1 MVTKKNFSV
10 SEYIFDIVNYT
21 VLGVLALSCVVPF
34 INIIAVSF
42 SDSSSATAGRVGLWP
57 VNFTP
62 ESYRLALAKPRFVTS
77 MLNSLARVALGV
89 AINLAVTI
97 LTAYPLSKTK
107 EAFKGRTFFSWF
119 FVITMLVGG
128 GMIPTYLIV
137 NWTGLRNSIWAL
149 VIPGAL
155 PIFNMV
161 VLLNFFRQIPGEL
174 EESAMLDGAGDFR
187 TLLQIVLPLSVPCI
201 ATLVIFMTI
210 GHWNDW
216 YSGMVYMDKID
227 KYPLATYLHNV
238 LQRPDFDR
246 LSQMTPEERSRM
258 LQISPRTLQNA
269 QIALS
274 TLPIICVYP
283 FLQRYFVKGLTLG
296 SLKG

>member
-1 MVTKKNFSV
+1 VKKNYLK
-10 SEYIFDIVNYT
+10 SEYVFDIVNYAF
-21 VLGVLALSCVVPF
+21 LAALAISCVVPF
-34 INIIAVSF
+34 INVMAVSF
-42 SDSSSATAGRVGLWP
+42 SDSSSAAAGKVGLWP
-57 VNFTP
+57 VNFTL
-62 ESYRLALAKPRFVTS
+62 ESYRLALAKPRFLTS

-89 AINLAVTI
+89 GVNLALTV
-97 LTAYPLSKTK
+97 LTAYPLSKAK

-128 GMIPTYLIV
+128 GMIPSYLIV
-137 NWTGLRNSIWAL
+137 TWTGLRNTIWAL
-149 VIPGAL
+149 VLPGAL
-155 PIFNMV
+155 PVFNMV
-161 VLLNFFRQIPGEL
+161 VLLNFFRQIPHEL
-174 EESAMLDGAGDFR
+174 EESAMLDGAGDLR
-187 TLLQIVLPLSVPCI
+187 TLVQIFLPLSLPCV
-201 ATLVIFMTI
+201 ATLIIFMTI

-216 YSGMVYMDKID
+216 FSGMVYMDKIS

-258 LQISPRTLQNA
+258 LQINPRTLLNA
-269 QIALS
+269 QITMS
-274 TLPIICVYP
+274 TLPIIMVYP